1 MKIFFALAVCLA
13 GLTGFSPPLLAQDA
27 TPFDDNAVKTE
38 VIQEQ
43 INEIGRELTDIVL
56 ENIQNYLDDEL
67 ERLKKH
73 NPKVQEALE
82 KQAADYDRQL
92 DSKPNDAQTHFNLG
106 ELRDEMDDGANAIV
120 HMQKA
125 EELYKNE
132 KNIQGLAKAR
142 RSLRAYYKKYDFKP
156 EDFNLKAE

>member
-1 MKIFFALAVCLA
+1 MKFFFTLAIGLA
-13 GLTGFSPPLLAQDA
+13 GLTGFSTPLLAQDA

-56 ENIQNYLDDEL
+56 ENVQDFLDDEL

-82 KQAADYDRQL
+82 KQANDYDRQL

-106 ELRDEMDDGANAIV
+106 ELRDEMDDGANAIIQ
-120 HMQKA
+120 MRKA
-125 EELYKNE
+125 EELFKVE
-132 KNIQGLAKAR
+132 KNVQGLAKAR
-142 RSLRAYYKKYDFKP
+142 RNLRAYYRKYDFKP
-156 EDFNLKAE
+156 KDFDLKTE